1 MLLSVWKIN
10 IMSKTPYYAVI
21 FTSIRT
27 LGDQGYDE
35 MASQML
41 ELAAQQPGFI
51 GVESAREEIGITVSY
66 WQTLDDIAHWKKQ
79 VDHKLAQEK
88 GRALWYSRYTVRIC
102 KVERE
107 YGYEKE
113 PHENDL
119 KTCFGVL
126 KASRAVSLK
135 DMEVG
140 IQRGATE

>member
-1 MLLSVWKIN
+1 M
-10 IMSKTPYYAVI
+10 MSKTPYYAVI
-21 FTSIRT
+21 FTSLRT
-27 LGDQGYDE
+27 PGDQGYGE
-35 MASQML
+35 VAQKML
-41 ELAAQQPGFI
+41 ELAAQQQGFI

-66 WQTLDDIAHWKKQ
+66 WQTLEDISRWKKQ
-79 VDHKLAQEK
+79 LDHKLAQEK
-88 GRALWYSRYTVRIC
+88 GKALWYSRYTVRIC

-119 KTCFGVL
+119 KACFGVL

-140 IQRGATE
+140 IQKGATEFDT